1 MTTQLAPL
9 VPLAD
14 ADEIVHYE
22 AALARYLD
30 LELDAERFT
39 ALRLQQGVYGQRQ
52 EGVNMVRIKLP
63 GGRLDPARLAAIAEV
78 AEKHVPQQVVH
89 ITTRQDIQLHHVPL
103 TETGAVLRRL
113 AEDGVTTREACG
125 NTIRNITACPLAG
138 VCPREHTDVSRHLD
152 GAVAHFLR
160 NPLNQQM
167 PRKFKVSFSGCEA
180 DCAQGLIHDLGIVAT
195 QQGESSGFTV
205 LAGGGLGHKP
215 HEAITVAEFIEERD
229 LLPAMEAV
237 ITLHNKYSARTKRA
251 KSRVKFLVD
260 RFGETGFIERFNEEF
275 ARTRAA
281 LAGKPAPRGE
291 WRAATRGPVPGPC
304 APRVFFAQKQ
314 AGLHVVPLAA
324 PLGQLTSVQLQGLA
338 ALLGEFGLAD
348 VRTTQDQNLIVLN
361 VPAAWI
367 SPLTARLAELGLKT
381 PQAGDNVVACPG
393 SSTCR
398 LGITASMHIAPK
410 LSGGKHDLRIRVSG
424 CHNGCAQPESGDI
437 GIYGEGKR
445 QHGKLIPHYQ
455 MYFGG
460 DGTSACGSIALK
472 GPSIPAARIE
482 QAIQRIQKVYDE
494 EHVEGERFFGWAQ
507 RQGAGRFQSLLADLT
522 QVSRFELAKLTRD
535 HGDAAD
541 FHVVS
546 LGGGECASATDVA
559 IGRAFFDA
567 AHERSYREAF
577 TFQRKYEDAAA
588 CAEAQLKLVGGGLAS
603 FLGGKAKEL
612 ADIAAVLQGLTFA
625 EALGNRLSHLAGALA
640 GLVEAA
646 EAEVHRVF
654 VEIDLWI
661 VDAAALCQSHDPQL
675 DLRGAL
681 PAVPAPRPTRQTA
694 AAVA

>member
-1 MTTQLAPL
+1 MATLK
-9 VPLAD
+9 PLAD
-14 ADEIVHYE
+14 NDEIAHYE
-22 AALARYLD
+22 EALARYLD

-63 GGRLDPARLAAIAEV
+63 GGRLDPARLAAIADV
-78 AEKHVPQQVVH
+78 AEKHVAQQVAH

-103 TETGAVLRRL
+103 AETGAVLRRL
-113 AEDGVTTREACG
+113 ASDGVTTREACG

-138 VCPREHTDVSRHLD
+138 VCPREHTDVTKHLD

-160 NPLNQQM
+160 NPLNQQL
-167 PRKFKVSFSGCEA
+167 PRKVKISFSGCEA
-180 DCAQGLIHDLGIVAT
+180 DCAQGLIHDIGLVAT
-195 QQGESSGFTV
+195 RRGEKTGFTV

-215 HEAITVAEFIEERD
+215 HEAITVAEFIEEKD

-237 ITLHNKYSARTKRA
+237 ITLHNKYSDRTKRA
-251 KSRVKFLVD
+251 KSRIKFLVD
-260 RFGETGFIERFNEEF
+260 RFGEAGFVERFSEEF

-281 LAGKPAPRGE
+281 LAGKPAPQGE
-291 WRAATRGPVPGPC
+291 WRQAARGPVPGPG

-314 AGLHVVPLAA
+314 AGLHVVPVSA
-324 PLGQLTSVQLQGLA
+324 PLGQLTATQLRGLA
-338 ALLGEFGLAD
+338 GLLGEFGLDD
-348 VRTTQDQNLIVLN
+348 VRTTQDQNLIVLG
-361 VPAAWI
+361 VPSASLSTLA
-367 SPLTARLAELGLKT
+367 SRLAELGLKT

-393 SSTCR
+393 ASTCR
-398 LGITASMHIAPK
+398 LGITASMHVAPK

-472 GPSIPAARIE
+472 GPSIPSARIE
-482 QAIQRIQKVYDE
+482 QAIARVQKTYSE

-522 QVSRFELAKLTRD
+522 QVSRFELAKLARD

-541 FHVVS
+541 FRVVS

-567 AHERSYREAF
+567 AHERAYREAF
-577 TFQRKYEDAAA
+577 TFQRKYEDAVA
-588 CAEAQLKLVGGGLAS
+588 CAEAQIKLVGEGLAG
-603 FLGGKAKEL
+603 FLGGGKAKEL
-612 ADIAAVLQGLTFA
+612 DDIAAVLQGLTFA
-625 EALGNRLSHLAGALA
+625 EALGERLGRIAETLV
-640 GLVEAA
+640 GLVDPVEA
-646 EAEVHRVF
+646 EAKQVF
-654 VEIDLWI
+654 AEIDQWI
-661 VDAAALCQSHDPQL
+661 VGAAALCQSRDPQL

-681 PAVPAPRPTRQTA
+681 PVQASASPRKAELATA
-694 AAVA
+694 

>member
-1 MTTQLAPL
+1 MSQLDN
-9 VPLAD
+9 LAD
-14 ADEIVHYE
+14 ASEIAHYE
-22 AALARYLD
+22 EALARYLD

-78 AEKHVPQQVVH
+78 AEKHVPQQVAH

-103 TETGAVLRRL
+103 AETGAVLRRL

-138 VCPREHTDVSRHLD
+138 VCPREHTDVTAHLD

-167 PRKFKVSFSGCEA
+167 PRKFKISFSGCEA

-195 QQGESSGFTV
+195 RRGERSGFTV

-237 ITLHNKYSARTKRA
+237 ITLHNKYSDRSKRA
-251 KSRVKFLVD
+251 KSRIKFLVD
-260 RFGETGFIERFNEEF
+260 RFGEAGFIECFNEEF

-281 LAGKPAPRGE
+281 LAGKPVPKGE
-291 WRAATRGPVPGPC
+291 WRQAARGPVPGPG
-304 APRVFFAQKQ
+304 APRVFFAQRQ
-314 AGLHVVPLAA
+314 AGLHVVPISA
-324 PLGQLTSVQLQGLA
+324 PLGQLKSDQLAGLA
-338 ALLGEFGLAD
+338 ALLGELGLED
-348 VRTTQDQNLIVLN
+348 VRAAQDQNLIVLN
-361 VPAAWI
+361 VPAAQI
-367 SPLTARLAELGLKT
+367 AGLVARLADLGLRT

-393 SSTCR
+393 ASTCR
-398 LGITASMHIAPK
+398 LGITTSMHVAPK
-410 LSGGKHDLRIRVSG
+410 LSGGKHDLRLRVSG
-424 CHNGCAQPESGDI
+424 CQNGCAQPESGDI

-460 DGTSACGSIALK
+460 DGTSACGAIALK

-482 QAIQRIQKVYDE
+482 QAITRVQKTYDE

-507 RQGAGRFQSLLADLT
+507 RQGAERFQSLLADLT
-522 QVSRFELAKLTRD
+522 QVSRFELAKLARD

-541 FHVVS
+541 FRVVS

-577 TFQRKYEDAAA
+577 VFQRKLEDAAA
-588 CAEAQLKLVGGGLAS
+588 CAEAQLRLVGEGLAV
-603 FLGGKAKEL
+603 FLGGGKAKEL
-612 ADIAAVLQGLTFA
+612 ADITAVLRRPTFS
-625 EALGNRLSHLAGALA
+625 EALGGQLAQLAERLAVGTT
-640 GLVEAA
+640 A
-646 EAEVHRVF
+646 EEVDAKRLF
-654 VEIDLWI
+654 ADIDQWI
-661 VDAAALCQSHDPQL
+661 VDAAALCLARDPQL

-681 PAVPAPRPTRQTA
+681 PAVPAAQPAQRSEA
-694 AAVA
+694 ALA

>member
-1 MTTQLAPL
+1 MSLL
-9 VPLAD
+9 KSLSD
-14 ADEIVHYE
+14 NDEIAHYE
-22 AALARYLD
+22 EALARYLD

-63 GGRLDPARLAAIAEV
+63 GGRLNPARLAAIAEV
-78 AEKHVPQQVVH
+78 AEKHVPQQVAH

-103 TETGAVLRRL
+103 SETGAALRRL
-113 AEDGVTTREACG
+113 SEDGLTTREACG
-125 NTIRNITACPLAG
+125 NTVRNITACPLAG
-138 VCPREHTDVSRHLD
+138 VCPREHTDVTKHLD

-160 NPLNQQM
+160 NPLNQQL
-167 PRKFKVSFSGCEA
+167 PRKVKISFSGCEA
-180 DCAQGLIHDLGIVAT
+180 DCAQGLIHDIGLVAT
-195 QQGESSGFTV
+195 RRGEKTGFTV

-215 HEAITVAEFIEERD
+215 HEAITVAEFIEEQD

-237 ITLHNKYSARTKRA
+237 LTLHNKHSDRTKRA
-251 KSRVKFLVD
+251 KSRIKFLVD

-281 LAGKPAPRGE
+281 LADKPAPQGE
-291 WRAATRGPVPGPC
+291 WRQAARGPVPGPG
-304 APRVFFAQKQ
+304 APRVFFAQRQ
-314 AGLHVVPLAA
+314 AELHVVPVAA
-324 PLGQLTSVQLQGLA
+324 PLGQLTASQLAGLA
-338 ALLGEFGLAD
+338 ALLGEFGLDD
-348 VRTTQDQNLIVLN
+348 VRTTQDQNLIVLD
-361 VPAAWI
+361 VPAARI
-367 SPLTARLAELGLKT
+367 SALTARLAELGLKT

-398 LGITASMHIAPK
+398 LGITTSMHVAPK
-410 LSGGKHDLRIRVSG
+410 LSGGRHDLRIRVSG

-460 DGTSACGSIALK
+460 DGTSACGAIALK

-482 QAIQRIQKVYDE
+482 QAIARVQKTYDE

-507 RQGAGRFQSLLADLT
+507 RQGAERFQSLLADLT
-522 QVSRFELAKLTRD
+522 QVSRFDLGKLARD

-541 FHVVS
+541 FRVVS

-567 AHERSYREAF
+567 AHERGYREAF
-577 TFQRKYEDAAA
+577 VFQRKLEDAAA
-588 CAEAQLKLVGGGLAS
+588 CAEAQLKLVGEGLS
-603 FLGGKAKEL
+603 GFLGGAKSKDLTE
-612 ADIAAVLQGLTFA
+612 IVAVLQGLTFA
-625 EALGNRLSHLAGALA
+625 EALGERLGRITESLA
-640 GLVEAA
+640 GLVETVEG
-646 EAEVHRVF
+646 EAKQVF
-654 VEIDLWI
+654 AEIDHWI
-661 VDAAALCQSHDPQL
+661 VDAATLCQARDPQL

-681 PAVPAPRPTRQTA
+681 PTVPAAVRKTELA
-694 AAVA
+694 AA

>member
-1 MTTQLAPL
+1 MTTPLA
-9 VPLAD
+9 PLAD
-14 ADEIVHYE
+14 ADEIAHYE
-22 AALARYLD
+22 EALARYLD

-63 GGRLDPARLAAIAEV
+63 GGRLNPARLAAIAEV
-78 AEKHVPQQVVH
+78 AEKHVPQQVAHV
-89 ITTRQDIQLHHVPL
+89 TTRQDIQLHHVPL
-103 TETGAVLRRL
+103 AETGAVLRRL
-113 AEDGVTTREACG
+113 SEDGLTTREACG
-125 NTIRNITACPLAG
+125 NTVRNITACPLAG
-138 VCPREHTDVSRHLD
+138 VCPREHTDVTQHLD

-160 NPLNQQM
+160 NPLNQQL
-167 PRKFKVSFSGCEA
+167 PRKFKISFSGCEA
-180 DCAQGLIHDLGIVAT
+180 DCAQGLIHDLGLVAT
-195 QQGESSGFTV
+195 RRGDKAGFTI

-215 HEAITVAEFIEERD
+215 HEAITVAEFIEEQD

-237 ITLHNKYSARTKRA
+237 LTLHNKYSDRAKRA
-251 KSRVKFLVD
+251 KSRIKFLVD
-260 RFGETGFIERFNEEF
+260 RFGEAGFVERFNEEF

-281 LAGKPAPRGE
+281 LADKPAPQGE
-291 WRAATRGPVPGPC
+291 WRQASRGPVPGPG

-314 AGLHVVPLAA
+314 AGLHVVPVSA
-324 PLGQLTSVQLQGLA
+324 PLGQLTATQLAGLA

-348 VRTTQDQNLIVLN
+348 VRTTQDQNLIILN
-361 VPAAWI
+361 VPAAQI
-367 SPLTARLAELGLKT
+367 SALTARLAELGLRT

-398 LGITASMHIAPK
+398 LGITTSMHVAPK
-410 LSGGKHDLRIRVSG
+410 LSGGRHDLRIRVSG

-437 GIYGEGKR
+437 GLYGEGKR

-460 DGTSACGSIALK
+460 DGTSACGAIALK

-482 QAIQRIQKVYDE
+482 QAIARVQKAYDE

-507 RQGAGRFQSLLADLT
+507 RQGAARFQSLLADLT
-522 QVSRFELAKLTRD
+522 QVSRFELAKLARD

-541 FHVVS
+541 FRVVS

-567 AHERSYREAF
+567 AHERAYREAF

-588 CAEAQLKLVGGGLAS
+588 CAEAQLKLVGEGLAG
-603 FLGGKAKEL
+603 FLGGGKAKEL
-612 ADIAAVLQGLTFA
+612 VGIVAVLRGLTFS
-625 EALGNRLSHLAGALA
+625 EALGERLARLADALA
-640 GLVEAA
+640 GLDQPEEPAA
-646 EAEVHRVF
+646 KRVF
-654 VEIDLWI
+654 AEIDQWI
-661 VDAAALCQSHDPQL
+661 ADAAALAQARDPQL

-681 PAVPAPRPTRQTA
+681 PAAAVAANVPRQPVTA
-694 AAVA
+694 AA

>member
-1 MTTQLAPL
+1 MAQLDN
-9 VPLAD
+9 LAD
-14 ADEIVHYE
+14 ASEIAHYE
-22 AALARYLD
+22 EALARYLD

-78 AEKHVPQQVVH
+78 AEKHVPQQVAH

-103 TETGAVLRRL
+103 AETGAVLRRL

-138 VCPREHTDVSRHLD
+138 VCPREHTDVTAHLD

-195 QQGESSGFTV
+195 RRGERSGFTV

-215 HEAITVAEFIEERD
+215 HEAITVAEFIEEQD

-237 ITLHNKYSARTKRA
+237 ITLHNKYSDRSKRA
-251 KSRVKFLVD
+251 KSRIKFLVD
-260 RFGETGFIERFNEEF
+260 RFGEAGFIECFNEEF

-281 LAGKPAPRGE
+281 LAGKPVPKGE
-291 WRAATRGPVPGPC
+291 WRQAARGPVPGPG
-304 APRVFFAQKQ
+304 APRVFFAQRQ
-314 AGLHVVPLAA
+314 AGLHVVPISA
-324 PLGQLTSVQLQGLA
+324 PLGQLKSDQLAGLA
-338 ALLGEFGLAD
+338 ALLGELGLED
-348 VRTTQDQNLIVLN
+348 VRAAQDQNLIVLN
-361 VPAAWI
+361 VPAAQI
-367 SPLTARLAELGLKT
+367 AGLVARLADLGLRT

-393 SSTCR
+393 ASTCR
-398 LGITASMHIAPK
+398 LGITTSMHVAPK
-410 LSGGKHDLRIRVSG
+410 LSGGKHDLRLRVSG
-424 CHNGCAQPESGDI
+424 CQNGCAQPESGDI

-460 DGTSACGSIALK
+460 DGTSACGAIALK

-482 QAIQRIQKVYDE
+482 QAITRVQKTYDE

-507 RQGAGRFQSLLADLT
+507 RQGAERFQSLLADLT
-522 QVSRFELAKLTRD
+522 QVSRFELAKLARD

-541 FHVVS
+541 FRVVS

-577 TFQRKYEDAAA
+577 VFQRKLEDAAA
-588 CAEAQLKLVGGGLAS
+588 CAEAQLRLVGEGLAV
-603 FLGGKAKEL
+603 FLGGGKAKEL
-612 ADIAAVLQGLTFA
+612 ADITAVLRRPTFS
-625 EALGNRLSHLAGALA
+625 EALGGQLAQLAERLAVGTT
-640 GLVEAA
+640 A
-646 EAEVHRVF
+646 EEVDAKRLF
-654 VEIDLWI
+654 ADIDQWI
-661 VDAAALCQSHDPQL
+661 VDAAALCLARDPQL

-681 PAVPAPRPTRQTA
+681 PAVPAAQPAQRSEA
-694 AAVA
+694 ALA

>member
-1 MTTQLAPL
+1 MTLL
-9 VPLAD
+9 KSLAD
-14 ADEIVHYE
+14 ADEIAHYE
-22 AALARYLD
+22 EALARYLD

-78 AEKHVPQQVVH
+78 AEKHVPQQVAH

-103 TETGAVLRRL
+103 AETGAVLRRL

-138 VCPREHTDVSRHLD
+138 VCPREHTDVTQHLD

-167 PRKFKVSFSGCEA
+167 PRKVKISFSGCEA

-195 QQGESSGFTV
+195 RRGEKAGFTV

-215 HEAITVAEFIEERD
+215 HEAITVAEFIEEQD

-237 ITLHNKYSARTKRA
+237 ITLHNKYSDRTKRA

-260 RFGETGFIERFNEEF
+260 RFGEAGFIERFNEEF
-275 ARTRAA
+275 ARTKAA
-281 LAGKPAPRGE
+281 LAGKSAPQGE
-291 WRAATRGPVPGPC
+291 WRQATRGPVPGPG
-304 APRVFFAQKQ
+304 APRVYFAQKQ
-314 AGLHVVPLAA
+314 AGLHVVPVAA
-324 PLGQLTSVQLQGLA
+324 PLGQLTTTQLQGLA
-338 ALLGEFGLAD
+338 ALLGEFGLTD

-361 VPAAWI
+361 VPAAQI
-367 SPLTARLAELGLKT
+367 SALTARLAELGLKT

-393 SSTCR
+393 ASTCR
-398 LGITASMHIAPK
+398 LGITTSMHVAPK
-410 LSGGKHDLRIRVSG
+410 LSGGRHDLRIRVSG

-437 GIYGEGKR
+437 GIFGEGKR

-482 QAIQRIQKVYDE
+482 QAIQRVQKTYDE

-522 QVSRFELAKLTRD
+522 QVSRFELAKLARD

-541 FHVVS
+541 FRVVS

-559 IGRAFFDA
+559 VGRAFFDA
-567 AHERSYREAF
+567 AHERAYREAF
-577 TFQRKYEDAAA
+577 VFQRKIGDAAA
-588 CAEAQLKLVGGGLAS
+588 CAEAQLKLVGEGLAG
-603 FLGGKAKEL
+603 FLGGGKAKEL

-625 EALGNRLSHLAGALA
+625 EALGERLGRIAETLA
-640 GLVEAA
+640 GLVDAV
-646 EAEVHRVF
+646 EAEVKQVF
-654 VEIDLWI
+654 AEVDHWI
-661 VDAAALCQSHDPQL
+661 VGAAALCQARDPQL

-681 PAVPAPRPTRQTA
+681 PTVPASRPSRRTA

>member
-1 MTTQLAPL
+1 MAQLDN
-9 VPLAD
+9 LAD
-14 ADEIVHYE
+14 ASEIAHYE
-22 AALARYLD
+22 EALARYLD

-63 GGRLDPARLAAIAEV
+63 GGRLDPARLAAIADV
-78 AEKHVPQQVVH
+78 AEKHVAQQVAH

-103 TETGAVLRRL
+103 AETGAVLRRL
-113 AEDGVTTREACG
+113 ASDGVTTREACG

-138 VCPREHTDVSRHLD
+138 VCPREHTDVTTHLD

-167 PRKFKVSFSGCEA
+167 PRKFKISFSGCEA

-195 QQGESSGFTV
+195 RRGERSGFTV

-215 HEAITVAEFIEERD
+215 HEAITVAEFIEEKD
-229 LLPAMEAV
+229 LLPAMEAI
-237 ITLHNKYSARTKRA
+237 ITLHNKYSDRSKRA
-251 KSRVKFLVD
+251 KSRIKFLVD
-260 RFGETGFIERFNEEF
+260 RFGEAGFIERFNEEF
-275 ARTRAA
+275 SRTKAA
-281 LAGKPAPRGE
+281 LAGKPAPQGE
-291 WRAATRGPVPGPC
+291 WRQASRGPVPGPG
-304 APRVFFAQKQ
+304 APRLFFAQKQ
-314 AGLHVVPLAA
+314 AGLHVVPVAA
-324 PLGQLTSVQLQGLA
+324 PLGQLASAQLRGLA
-338 ALLGEFGLAD
+338 GLLGEFGLDD
-348 VRTTQDQNLIVLN
+348 VRTTQDQNLIVLG
-361 VPAAWI
+361 VPSAIVSSFA
-367 SPLTARLAELGLKT
+367 ARLADLGLKT

-398 LGITASMHIAPK
+398 LGITASMHVAPK

-472 GPSIPAARIE
+472 GPSIPSARIE
-482 QAIQRIQKVYDE
+482 QAIARVQKTYDE

-507 RQGAGRFQSLLADLT
+507 RHGAERFQSLLADLT
-522 QVSRFELAKLTRD
+522 QVSRFELAKLARD

-541 FHVVS
+541 FRVVS

-567 AHERSYREAF
+567 AHERAYREAF
-577 TFQRKYEDAAA
+577 TFQRKVEDAAA
-588 CAEAQLKLVGGGLAS
+588 CAEAQLKLVGEGLVG
-603 FLGGKAKEL
+603 FLDGGKAKEL
-612 ADIAAVLQGLTFA
+612 DDIAAVLRRLTFA
-625 EALGNRLSHLAGALA
+625 EALGERLGRIAEALA
-640 GLVEAA
+640 GLVDPVEA
-646 EAEVHRVF
+646 EAKQVF
-654 VEIDLWI
+654 AEIDHWI
-661 VDAAALCQSHDPQL
+661 ADAAALCQSRDPQL

-681 PAVPAPRPTRQTA
+681 PTVPAAARKAELATA
-694 AAVA
+694 

>member
-1 MTTQLAPL
+1 MSALN
-9 VPLAD
+9 PLAD
-14 ADEIVHYE
+14 NDEIAHYE
-22 AALARYLD
+22 EALARYLD

-78 AEKHVPQQVVH
+78 AEKHVPQQVAH

-103 TETGAVLRRL
+103 AETSAVLRRL

-138 VCPREHTDVSRHLD
+138 ACPREHTDVTAHLD

-180 DCAQGLIHDLGIVAT
+180 DCAQGLIHDLGLVAT
-195 QQGESSGFTV
+195 RRGEQTGFTV

-215 HEAITVAEFIEERD
+215 HEAITVAEFIEEQD

-237 ITLHNKYSARTKRA
+237 VTLHNKYSDRTKRA
-251 KSRVKFLVD
+251 KSRIKFLVD
-260 RFGETGFIERFNEEF
+260 RFGEAGFVARFEEEF

-281 LAGKPAPRGE
+281 LAGKAAPRGE
-291 WRAATRGPVPGPC
+291 WRAAARGPVPGPG

-314 AGLHVVPLAA
+314 SGLHVVPVSA
-324 PLGQLTSVQLQGLA
+324 PLGQLAAAQLAGLA
-338 ALLGEFGLAD
+338 ALLGEFGLD
-348 VRTTQDQNLIVLN
+348 EVRTTQDQNQIVLN
-361 VPAAWI
+361 VPAARI
-367 SPLTARLAELGLKT
+367 STFTARLAELGLKT
-381 PQAGDNVVACPG
+381 PQAGDNVVTCPG
-393 SSTCR
+393 ASTCR
-398 LGITASMHIAPK
+398 LGITTSMHVAPK

-437 GIYGEGKR
+437 GLYGEGKR

-472 GPSIPAARIE
+472 GPSLPSARIE
-482 QAIQRIQKVYDE
+482 QAVVRVQKAYDE
-494 EHVEGERFFGWAQ
+494 ERVKGERFFGWAQ
-507 RQGAGRFQSLLADLT
+507 RQGAARFQSLLADLT
-522 QVSRFELAKLTRD
+522 QVPRFELAKLSRD

-541 FHVVS
+541 FRVVS

-577 TFQRKYEDAAA
+577 VFQRKYEDAAA
-588 CAEAQLKLVGGGLAS
+588 CAEAQLKLVGEGLAG
-603 FLGGKAKEL
+603 FLGGAKSKEL
-612 ADIAAVLQGLTFA
+612 ADIGAVLQGLTFA
-625 EALGNRLSHLAGALA
+625 EALGERLGRIAEALT
-640 GLVEAA
+640 GLVEAVEA
-646 EAEVHRVF
+646 EAKPIF
-654 VEIDLWI
+654 AEIDQWI
-661 VDAAALCQSHDPQL
+661 VDAARLCQARDPQL

-681 PAVPAPRPTRQTA
+681 PVVPAARKTELA
-694 AAVA
+694 AA

>member
-1 MTTQLAPL
+1 MSQLDN
-9 VPLAD
+9 LAD
-14 ADEIVHYE
+14 ASEIAHYE
-22 AALARYLD
+22 EALARYLD

-78 AEKHVPQQVVH
+78 AEKHVPQQVAH

-103 TETGAVLRRL
+103 AETGAVLRRL

-138 VCPREHTDVSRHLD
+138 VCPREHTDVTQHLD

-167 PRKFKVSFSGCEA
+167 PRKFKISFSGCEA

-195 QQGESSGFTV
+195 RRGERSGFTV

-237 ITLHNKYSARTKRA
+237 ITLHNKYSDRTKRA
-251 KSRVKFLVD
+251 KSRIKFLVD
-260 RFGETGFIERFNEEF
+260 RFGEAGFIERFNEEF

-281 LAGKPAPRGE
+281 LAGKPVPKGE
-291 WRAATRGPVPGPC
+291 WRQAARGPVPGPG
-304 APRVFFAQKQ
+304 APRVFFAQRQ
-314 AGLHVVPLAA
+314 AGLHVVPISA
-324 PLGQLTSVQLQGLA
+324 PLGQLKSDQLAGLA
-338 ALLGEFGLAD
+338 ALLGELGLED
-348 VRTTQDQNLIVLN
+348 VRAAQDQNLIVLN
-361 VPAAWI
+361 VPAAQI
-367 SPLTARLAELGLKT
+367 AGLVARLADLGLRT

-393 SSTCR
+393 ASTCR
-398 LGITASMHIAPK
+398 LGITTSMHVAPK
-410 LSGGKHDLRIRVSG
+410 LSGGKHDLRLRVSG
-424 CHNGCAQPESGDI
+424 CQNGCAQPESGDI

-460 DGTSACGSIALK
+460 DGTSACGAIALK

-482 QAIQRIQKVYDE
+482 QAITRVQKTYDE

-507 RQGAGRFQSLLADLT
+507 RQGAERFQSLLADLT
-522 QVSRFELAKLTRD
+522 QVSRFELAKLARD

-541 FHVVS
+541 FRVVS

-577 TFQRKYEDAAA
+577 VFQRNLEDAAA
-588 CAEAQLKLVGGGLAS
+588 CAEAQLRLVGEGLAV
-603 FLGGKAKEL
+603 FLGGGKAKEL
-612 ADIAAVLQGLTFA
+612 ADITAVLRRPTFS
-625 EALGNRLSHLAGALA
+625 EALGGQLAQLAERLAVGTT
-640 GLVEAA
+640 A
-646 EAEVHRVF
+646 EEVDAKRLF
-654 VEIDLWI
+654 ADIDQWI
-661 VDAAALCQSHDPQL
+661 VDAAALCLARDPQL

-681 PAVPAPRPTRQTA
+681 PAVPAAQPAQRSEA
-694 AAVA
+694 ALA

>member
-1 MTTQLAPL
+1 MSQLDN
-9 VPLAD
+9 LAD
-14 ADEIVHYE
+14 ASEIAHYE
-22 AALARYLD
+22 EALARYLD

-63 GGRLDPARLAAIAEV
+63 GGRLDPARLAAIADV
-78 AEKHVPQQVVH
+78 AEKHVPQQVAH

-103 TETGAVLRRL
+103 AETGAVLRRL

-138 VCPREHTDVSRHLD
+138 VCPREHTDVTAHLD

-195 QQGESSGFTV
+195 RRGERSGFTV

-215 HEAITVAEFIEERD
+215 HEAITIAEFIEESD

-237 ITLHNKYSARTKRA
+237 ITLHNKYSDRSKRA
-251 KSRVKFLVD
+251 KSRIKFLVD
-260 RFGETGFIERFNEEF
+260 RCGEAGFIERFNEEF

-281 LAGKPAPRGE
+281 LAGKPVPKGE
-291 WRAATRGPVPGPC
+291 WRQAARGPVPGPG
-304 APRVFFAQKQ
+304 APRVFFAQRQ
-314 AGLHVVPLAA
+314 AGLHVVPISA
-324 PLGQLTSVQLQGLA
+324 PLGQLKSDQLAGLA
-338 ALLGEFGLAD
+338 ALLGELGLED
-348 VRTTQDQNLIVLN
+348 VRAAQDQNLIVLN
-361 VPAAWI
+361 VPAAQI
-367 SPLTARLAELGLKT
+367 AGLVARLADLGLRT

-393 SSTCR
+393 ASTCR
-398 LGITASMHIAPK
+398 LGITTSMHVAPK
-410 LSGGKHDLRIRVSG
+410 LSGGKHDLRLRVSG
-424 CHNGCAQPESGDI
+424 CQNGCAQPESGDI

-460 DGTSACGSIALK
+460 DGTSACGAIALK

-482 QAIQRIQKVYDE
+482 QAITRVQKTYDE

-507 RQGAGRFQSLLADLT
+507 RQGAERFQSLLADLT
-522 QVSRFELAKLTRD
+522 QVSRFELAKLARD

-541 FHVVS
+541 FRVVS

-577 TFQRKYEDAAA
+577 VFQRKLEDAAA
-588 CAEAQLKLVGGGLAS
+588 CAEAQLRLVGEGLAV
-603 FLGGKAKEL
+603 FLGGGKAKEL
-612 ADIAAVLQGLTFA
+612 ADITAVLRRPTFS
-625 EALGNRLSHLAGALA
+625 EALGGQLAQLAERLAVGTT
-640 GLVEAA
+640 A
-646 EAEVHRVF
+646 EEVDAKRLF
-654 VEIDLWI
+654 ADIDQWI
-661 VDAAALCQSHDPQL
+661 VDAAALCLARDPQL

-681 PAVPAPRPTRQTA
+681 PAVPAAQPAQRSEA
-694 AAVA
+694 ALA

>member
-1 MTTQLAPL
+1 MSQLDN
-9 VPLAD
+9 LAD
-14 ADEIVHYE
+14 ASEIAHYE
-22 AALARYLD
+22 EALARYLD

-78 AEKHVPQQVVH
+78 AEKHVPQQVAH

-103 TETGAVLRRL
+103 AETGAVLRRL

-138 VCPREHTDVSRHLD
+138 VCPREHTDVTAHLD

-195 QQGESSGFTV
+195 RRGERSGFTV

-215 HEAITVAEFIEERD
+215 HEAITVAEFIEEQD

-237 ITLHNKYSARTKRA
+237 ITLHNKYSDRSKRA
-251 KSRVKFLVD
+251 KSRIKFLVD
-260 RFGETGFIERFNEEF
+260 RFGEAGFIECFNEEF

-281 LAGKPAPRGE
+281 LAGKPVPKGE
-291 WRAATRGPVPGPC
+291 WRQAARGPVPGPG
-304 APRVFFAQKQ
+304 APRVFFAQRQ
-314 AGLHVVPLAA
+314 AGLHVVPISA
-324 PLGQLTSVQLQGLA
+324 PLGQLKSDQLAGLA
-338 ALLGEFGLAD
+338 ALLGELGLED
-348 VRTTQDQNLIVLN
+348 VRAAQDQNLIVLN
-361 VPAAWI
+361 VPAAQI
-367 SPLTARLAELGLKT
+367 AGLVARLADLGLRT

-393 SSTCR
+393 ASTCR
-398 LGITASMHIAPK
+398 LGITTSMHVAPK
-410 LSGGKHDLRIRVSG
+410 LSGGKHDLRLRVSG
-424 CHNGCAQPESGDI
+424 CQNGCAQPESGDI

-460 DGTSACGSIALK
+460 DGTSACGAIALK

-482 QAIQRIQKVYDE
+482 QAITRVQKTYDE

-507 RQGAGRFQSLLADLT
+507 RQGAERFQSLLADLT
-522 QVSRFELAKLTRD
+522 QVSRFELAKLARD

-541 FHVVS
+541 FRVVS

-577 TFQRKYEDAAA
+577 VFQRKLEDAAA
-588 CAEAQLKLVGGGLAS
+588 CAEAQLRLVGEGLAV
-603 FLGGKAKEL
+603 FLGGGKAKEL
-612 ADIAAVLQGLTFA
+612 ADITAVLRRPTFS
-625 EALGNRLSHLAGALA
+625 EALGGQLAQLAERLAVGTT
-640 GLVEAA
+640 A
-646 EAEVHRVF
+646 EEVDAKRLF
-654 VEIDLWI
+654 ADIDQWI
-661 VDAAALCQSHDPQL
+661 VDAAALCLARDPQL

-681 PAVPAPRPTRQTA
+681 PAVPAAQPAQRSEA
-694 AAVA
+694 ALA

>member
-1 MTTQLAPL
+1 MAQLDS
-9 VPLAD
+9 LAD
-14 ADEIVHYE
+14 ASEIAHYE
-22 AALARYLD
+22 EALARYLD

-78 AEKHVPQQVVH
+78 AEKYVPQQVAH
-89 ITTRQDIQLHHVPL
+89 ITTRQDVQLHHVPL
-103 TETGAVLRRL
+103 AETGAVLRRL

-125 NTIRNITACPLAG
+125 NTIRNITTCPLAG
-138 VCPREHTDVSRHLD
+138 VCPREHTDVTKHLD

-195 QQGESSGFTV
+195 RRGDKTGFTV

-215 HEAITVAEFIEERD
+215 HEAITVAEFIEEQD

-237 ITLHNKYSARTKRA
+237 ITLHNKYSDRTKRA
-251 KSRVKFLVD
+251 KSRIKFLVD
-260 RFGETGFIERFNEEF
+260 RFGEAGFIERFNEEF
-275 ARTRAA
+275 ARTKAA
-281 LAGKPAPRGE
+281 LAGKAAPKGE
-291 WRAATRGPVPGPC
+291 WRAAARGPVPGPG
-304 APRVFFAQKQ
+304 APRLFFAQKQ
-314 AGLHVVPLAA
+314 TGLHVVPVAA
-324 PLGQLTSVQLQGLA
+324 PLGQIKSAQLAGLA
-338 ALLGEFGLAD
+338 ALLGEYGLDD

-361 VPAAWI
+361 VPAAQI
-367 SPLTARLAELGLKT
+367 SSLTARLTELGLKT

-398 LGITASMHIAPK
+398 LGITASMHVAPK
-410 LSGGKHDLRIRVSG
+410 LSGGRHDLRIRVSG

-482 QAIQRIQKVYDE
+482 QAILRVQKAYDE
-494 EHVEGERFFGWAQ
+494 ECVEGERFFGWAQ
-507 RQGAGRFQSLLADLT
+507 RQGVERFQSLLADLS
-522 QVSRFELAKLTRD
+522 QVSRFELAKLARD
-535 HGDAAD
+535 HGDATD
-541 FHVVS
+541 FRVVS

-567 AHERSYREAF
+567 AHERAYREAF

-588 CAEAQLKLVGGGLAS
+588 CAEAQLKLVGEGLAG
-603 FLGGKAKEL
+603 FLGGGKAKEL
-612 ADIAAVLQGLTFA
+612 ADIVAVLRGLTFPQELA
-625 EALGNRLSHLAGALA
+625 ERLNGFVSSLSGI
-640 GLVEAA
+640 GLTEEEATKRVFA
-646 EAEVHRVF
+646 DIDRWIAEVAVF
-654 VEIDLWI
+654 
-661 VDAAALCQSHDPQL
+661 CQARDPQL

-681 PAVPAPRPTRQTA
+681 PAVPAAARKIELA
-694 AAVA
+694 AA

>member
-1 MTTQLAPL
+1 MAKLDN
-9 VPLAD
+9 LAD
-14 ADEIVHYE
+14 LSEIAHYE
-22 AALARYLD
+22 EALARYLD

-78 AEKHVPQQVVH
+78 AEKHVPQQVAH

-103 TETGAVLRRL
+103 AETGAVLRRL
-113 AEDGVTTREACG
+113 AESGVTTREACG
-125 NTIRNITACPLAG
+125 NTIRNITTCPLAG
-138 VCPREHTDVSRHLD
+138 VCPREHTDVTTHLD

-167 PRKFKVSFSGCEA
+167 PRKFKISFSGCEA

-195 QQGESSGFTV
+195 RRGERSGFTL

-215 HEAITVAEFIEERD
+215 HEAITVAEFIEEKD

-237 ITLHNKYSARTKRA
+237 ITLHNKYSDRSKRA
-251 KSRVKFLVD
+251 KSRIKFLVD
-260 RFGETGFIERFNEEF
+260 RFGEAGFIERFNEEF
-275 ARTRAA
+275 GRTRAA
-281 LAGKPAPRGE
+281 LAGKPTPQGE
-291 WRAATRGPVPGPC
+291 WREAARGPVPGPG
-304 APRVFFAQKQ
+304 APRLFFAQKQ
-314 AGLHVVPLAA
+314 SGLHVVPVAV
-324 PLGQLTSVQLQGLA
+324 PLGQLSAAQLRGLA
-338 ALLGEFGLAD
+338 GLLGEFGLDD
-348 VRTTQDQNLIVLN
+348 VRTTQDQNLIVLG
-361 VPAAWI
+361 VPAARL
-367 SPLTARLAELGLKT
+367 SALAGRLAELGLKT

-393 SSTCR
+393 ASTCR
-398 LGITASMHIAPK
+398 LGITTSMHVAPK

-445 QHGKLIPHYQ
+445 LHGKLIPHYQ

-460 DGTSACGSIALK
+460 DGTSACGAIALK

-482 QAIQRIQKVYDE
+482 QAIQRVQQAFEE

-507 RQGAGRFQSLLADLT
+507 RNGAERFQSLLADLT
-522 QVSRFELAKLTRD
+522 QVSRFELAKLARD
-535 HGDAAD
+535 HGDTAD
-541 FHVVS
+541 FRVVS

-567 AHERSYREAF
+567 AHERAYREAF
-577 TFQRKYEDAAA
+577 VFQRKIEDAAA
-588 CAEAQLKLVGGGLAS
+588 CAEAQLKLVGEGLVG
-603 FLGGKAKEL
+603 FLGGGKAKALDEVV
-612 ADIAAVLQGLTFA
+612 AALGGLTFPQELA
-625 EALGNRLSHLAGALA
+625 VRLSGFATALA
-640 GLVEAA
+640 GFGTA
-646 EAEVHRVF
+646 EEETAKRGFADIDQWIAEV
-654 VEIDLWI
+654 
-661 VDAAALCQSHDPQL
+661 AAFCQARDPQL

-681 PAVPAPRPTRQTA
+681 PAAPAPIRIVRKAA